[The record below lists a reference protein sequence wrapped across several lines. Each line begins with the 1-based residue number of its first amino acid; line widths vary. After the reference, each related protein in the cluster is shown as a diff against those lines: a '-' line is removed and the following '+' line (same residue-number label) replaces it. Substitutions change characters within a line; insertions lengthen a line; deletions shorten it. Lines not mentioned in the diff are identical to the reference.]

1 MLIHLQVQATRNV
14 HGIGVHGS
22 ADQELVVLEVGD
34 DLLGETLGT
43 LLELLDLVLAGTVL
57 GHGLLDLLHV
67 GCKVVSVFVRP
78 SVAGDCSSIHLRWP
92 R

>member
-1 MLIHLQVQATRNV
+1 MQVQAKRNV

-43 LLELLDLVLAGTVL
+43 LLELLDFVLAGAVG

-67 GCKVVSVFVRP
+67 GYDVESAFVRQ
-78 SVAGDCSSIHLRWP
+78 SVVGNCSSIHLRWL